1 MICNYPMN
9 GGSLEGILEA
19 SIGNTQQVKFE
30 LQKFE
35 NQDSFMCRIQMKA
48 CVLVGRFHRL

>member
-1 MICNYPMN
+1 MN